1 MDKISFSTVEAQ
13 CGALSEFVDL
23 LVNRQEGYNISI
35 KPVADGFD
43 VEFTKEGKF
52 EFLKPE
58 EIKVYPVTLPN
69 NDIVW
74 VENKEEETKIWE
86 RWNQFNEPVLYN
98 K

>member
-13 CGALSEFVDL
+13 CGALSEFIDL

-35 KPVADGFD
+35 KPTDDGFD
-43 VEFTKEGKF
+43 VEFTTEGKF

-69 NDIVW
+69 GDIVW
-74 VENKEEETKIWE
+74 AENEEEEKKILE
-86 RWNQFNEPVLYN
+86 HWNKMME
-98 K
+98 

>member
-13 CGALSEFVDL
+13 CGALSEFIDL

-35 KPVADGFD
+35 KPVDDGFD

-52 EFLKPE
+52 PPTHVDTNPE
-58 EIKVYPVTLPN
+58 MRKRGIKCVRTQ
-69 NDIVW
+69 DR
-74 VENKEEETKIWE
+74 EARKKEKFI
-86 RWNQFNEPVLYN
+86 

>member
-13 CGALSEFVDL
+13 CGALSEFIDL

-35 KPVADGFD
+35 KPVDDGFD

-74 VENKEEETKIWE
+74 VENKEEENKIWE

>member
-13 CGALSEFVDL
+13 CGALSEFIDL

-35 KPVADGFD
+35 KPVDDGFD
-43 VEFTKEGKF
+43 VEFTTEGRF

-69 NDIVW
+69 GDIVW
-74 VENKEEETKIWE
+74 AENEEEEKKILE
-86 RWNQFNEPVLYN
+86 HWNKMME
-98 K
+98 